1 MMFRVYGVMF
11 IRHILCWWLPGVS
24 GFICSWLLVTE
35 RFMTPD
41 ISKHELKVGTVLA
54 IWSCRIVCMLIG
66 ISASRTVATVA
77 RQNDQNAKL
86 IICPMPRD
94 SLLTKKSL
102 HVDSAHNPFLLCS
115 CCVSQCFTALTLST
129 RVNSVNCRDCSAPGI
144 RHSARVHGLAFWK
157 LWKLWKPTKSL
168 WWCPE
173 SLFLGI
179 AWYFIATYSNI

>member
-1 MMFRVYGVMF
+1 MMFNDYNIYIYNGISYDVPRVYGVMALF
-11 IRHILCWWLPGVS
+11 AIADDSQQKNRIHDSRHL
-24 GFICSWLLVTE
+24 E
-35 RFMTPD
+35 D

-77 RQNDQNAKL
+77 TVASECNARQNDQNAKL
-86 IICPMPRD
+86 RICPMPRD

-102 HVDSAHNPFLLCS
+102 HVDSAHNPFLLCL

-144 RHSARVHGLAFWK
+144 RIRHSARVHGLAF
-157 LWKLWKPTKSL
+157 
-168 WWCPE
+168 
-173 SLFLGI
+173 
-179 AWYFIATYSNI
+179 

>member
-1 MMFRVYGVMF
+1 MACYDVPCLWGHVYSPYSMLMTPRSIRIHMFLTVGQ
-11 IRHILCWWLPGVS
+11 
-24 GFICSWLLVTE
+24 E

-41 ISKHELKVGTVLA
+41 ISKHELKVRTVLA

-86 IICPMPRD
+86 RICPMPRD

-144 RHSARVHGLAFWK
+144 RHSARVHGLAF
-157 LWKLWKPTKSL
+157 
-168 WWCPE
+168 
-173 SLFLGI
+173 
-179 AWYFIATYSNI
+179 